1 MTFEASKKSYLSF
14 LLFWTGQIIS
24 LLGSAI
30 VTFSIIWWVTI
41 EYESEFYLGLASF
54 LSMGF
59 FVLIAPFAG
68 VWVDRWNK
76 KWLIAVVDFLQAVI
90 TIALILIF
98 RYTTIPLWSVFIIL
112 AVRGILQ
119 AFHTPAVRSLIPQM
133 VPEEN
138 LNQMNSVNFV
148 FNGVVNLVGPLI
160 GALLVERIPT
170 THPIFWIDVGT
181 FLFAIIPLL
190 IISLPKPKEM
200 DVKSQSYRT
209 ELKEVFSFI
218 KSTKGLLSLLLLAT
232 ALNFLITPVNT
243 QAPYYIKFD
252 HSGDAFQLAYVFA
265 FYYGGILL
273 GGLAMLFLRKIKKK
287 MVIVLT
293 FILVGFVGYTIMAIA
308 PWGYFWVLWI
318 GALIL
323 GLAMPIV
330 NVITQTM
337 FHTIVPK
344 EMQGRFQ
351 AVAFSLSV
359 AAMPISMIVSGI
371 IAEVTSI
378 RYVLFGCIIIGLI
391 VTALLWLLTDV
402 RYVGKSVNDF
412 NNGDTNLIAENN
424 LVE

>member
-1 MTFEASKKSYLSF
+1 MTFKATKKSYLSYLF
-14 LLFWTGQIIS
+14 FWTGQIVS

-59 FVLIAPFAG
+59 FVLFAPFAG

-76 KWLIAVVDFLQAVI
+76 KWLIAVVDFLQALI

-98 RYTTIPLWSVFIIL
+98 RYTSIPLWSVFIIL

-170 THPIFWIDVGT
+170 TYPIFWLDVGT
-181 FLFAIIPLL
+181 FLFAIIPLVL
-190 IISLPKPKEM
+190 ITLPKPKEKE
-200 DVKSQSYRT
+200 DRPQSYQT
-209 ELKEVFSFI
+209 ELKEVFNFI

-252 HSGDAFQLAYVFA
+252 HGGDAFQLAYVFA

-287 MVIVLT
+287 MAIVLT
-293 FILVGFVGYTIMAIA
+293 FILIGFVGYTVMAIA
-308 PWGYFWVLWI
+308 PWGYFWVIWI

-351 AVAFSLSV
+351 GVAFSLSI
-359 AAMPISMIVSGI
+359 AAMPIAMIVSGI

-378 RYVLFGCIIIGLI
+378 RYVLFGCIGIGLI
-391 VTALLWLLTDV
+391 VTALLWVLTDI
-402 RYVGKSVNDF
+402 RYVGRSVIELNKG
-412 NNGDTNLIAENN
+412 NKNLIGESN
-424 LVE
+424 